1 MPKVDVYN
9 IEGKKVSDI
18 ELQENFGEIIKVDKT
33 GVYISTKDGAIKLV
47 TVKPEGK
54 GEMFARDWYNGV
66 KNAK

>member
-1 MPKVDVYN
+1 MVLIIKVLKREPIY
-9 IEGKKVSDI
+9 DI

-66 KNAK
+66 KNVV